1 MHFTASD
8 LTNCDVKKVK
18 VKSIFISKK
27 VKVNELM
34 SVVFSTAALGTLWG
48 ATTRSWSGPAGPQ
61 WASLTENVERG
72 KKLEEP
78 HAA

>member
-8 LTNCDVKKVK
+8 LTNCNVKKSESEK
-18 VKSIFISKK
+18 YIQK

>member
-1 MHFTASD
+1 M
-8 LTNCDVKKVK
+8 L
-18 VKSIFISKK
+18 FISKK
-27 VKVNELM
+27 VKVNKLTIP
-34 SVVFSTAALGTLWG
+34 VFSTAALGTLWA

-72 KKLEEP
+72 KKLEGP